1 MFNNFFFSENRAAY
15 GKYGKNFVQPSKP
28 QMTTWRM
35 RLPYWIL
42 KATNTLSEYIIILN
56 LPLQQWLHEHAS
68 MLRYTALP
76 ALLNIRHK
84 YTCT

>member
-1 MFNNFFFSENRAAY
+1 
-15 GKYGKNFVQPSKP
+15 
-28 QMTTWRM
+28 
-35 RLPYWIL
+35 
-42 KATNTLSEYIIILN
+42 
-56 LPLQQWLHEHAS
+56 